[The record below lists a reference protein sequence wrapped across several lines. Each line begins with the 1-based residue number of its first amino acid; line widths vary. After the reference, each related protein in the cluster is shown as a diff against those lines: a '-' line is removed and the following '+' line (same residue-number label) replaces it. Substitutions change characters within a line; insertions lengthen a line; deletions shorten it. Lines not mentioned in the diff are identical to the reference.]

1 MNYFNRLF
9 CVITA
14 CTSLLVY
21 GPDYSTNLT
30 EDFIKTQIALKE
42 VQESKNFAD
51 YQLTCQNQKLAHILL
66 FSETEKKGLEKRNNE
81 LAKKN
86 YLSEQITREK
96 NNQISLLFDE
106 IQTIRKSLYQS
117 LSTRN
122 NLDKAYLE
130 LDQKFQLLQH
140 NYSAQVKSLQSKVI
154 ASEVARQC
162 SVMSEGQ
169 ALQEAAILEQALKD
183 NESFYNKEIYTIFN
197 DLSKDLENTKQQLT
211 LATDAC
217 YETQTE
223 LDAVKEQ
230 LTIAQKILSKQGL
243 TPQNEKEL
251 KALQQAV
258 NRVAKQATGNKNSH
272 HQKLAESLKKI
283 QSLDQKLEKAHQII
297 AQNQTELKT
306 KAARELSSAQ
316 ELKTMNAELL
326 RVKKEYQATLAQNA
340 LSSNRTIKHLL
351 SDLSSSKE
359 QNTRSQKILAAK
371 DLAFSTLEKHCANIK
386 NALSREELAQKAL
399 LAELSTKNTQ
409 EKQLVA
415 KVEQLQSSQINLRS
429 LASKA
434 QKELADKTI
443 ESQQLGFKLKV
454 TSKKLA
460 ENVLRLDDLSTKL
473 SDITKSQNELA
484 VKVDAQ
490 ESEISIL
497 TLERNNYMNERHQFA
512 NLANK
517 LYNDRSIVTSR
528 LNTVIETV
536 AKAHE
541 HSQYQTNLT
550 A

>member
-1 MNYFNRLF
+1 M
-9 CVITA
+9 ITA
-14 CTSLLVY
+14 CTSLLVH
-21 GPDYSTNLT
+21 GADLSTNLNLK
-30 EDFIKTQIALKE
+30 DDLIKTQIALKE
-42 VQESKNFAD
+42 VQESKNFID

-66 FSETEKKGLEKRNNE
+66 FSETEKKGLEKRNSE

-86 YLSEQITREK
+86 YLSEQIAREK

-106 IQTIRKSLYQS
+106 IQTIRKSLYES

-154 ASEVARQC
+154 ASEVARQS

-183 NESFYNKEIYTIFN
+183 NENFYTKEIYTIFN
-197 DLSKDLENTKQQLT
+197 DLSKDIENTKQQLT

-217 YETQTE
+217 FETQTE

-230 LTIAQKILSKQGL
+230 LTVAQKILSKQGL

-258 NRVAKQATGNKNSH
+258 NRVATQATGNKNSH

-297 AQNQTELKT
+297 AQNQAELKT
-306 KAARELSSAQ
+306 KTARELSSAQ
-316 ELKTMNAELL
+316 ELKSMNAELL
-326 RVKKEYQATLAQNA
+326 RVKKEYQATFAQNA
-340 LSSNRTIKHLL
+340 LSSNRAIKHLL
-351 SDLSSSKE
+351 ADLSSSKE
-359 QNTRSQKILAAK
+359 ENTRTQKILAAK
-371 DLAFSTLEKHCANIK
+371 DLAFSTLEKHCTNIK

-399 LAELSTKNTQ
+399 LSELRTKTTQ
-409 EKQLVA
+409 EKQLIA
-415 KVEQLQSSQINLRS
+415 KVEQLQSSQVNLRS
-429 LASKA
+429 LASKT
-434 QKELADKTI
+434 QKELADKTM

-454 TSKKLA
+454 SSKKLA
-460 ENVLRLDDLSTKL
+460 ENVLRVNDLSAKL
-473 SDITKSQNELA
+473 SDVTKSQNELA

-490 ESEISIL
+490 ENVIAGL
-497 TLERNNYMNERHQFA
+497 TLERDNYMLERHQFA

-517 LYNDRSIVTSR
+517 LYNDRSIVSER

-541 HSQYQTNLT
+541 HSQAQTNRT